1 MKSYIRHTATPTT
14 GAILTTLIFC
24 SLSAIAAA
32 QTPKDTTK
40 KASEAARAA
49 AASSIDPKLQ
59 FAAIEKA
66 IETKRSAL
74 HIPGAALVIVKD
86 DKVIY
91 TKTFG
96 LRDVERKLPVTPN
109 TLFAIG
115 SSTKAFAAMTVMM
128 SVDDKKLA
136 LSDSPKKYLPYFKL
150 RDPDADAKITI
161 SDLLC
166 HRSGLDRTD
175 LPFYSNKLTS
185 EEIIRVASLAKPT
198 AKLGEKFQYQNV
210 MFIAAGEIV
219 SDVQGKPWTEVV
231 AERIFA
237 PLGMTA
243 SNTSVPKTLLASD
256 HSLGYIYD
264 ANKKKLKLLPMHD
277 IFCAAPAGAINSN
290 VKDMAQWLR
299 LMLNNGVFNGKR
311 LVSESSFTE
320 LSKKHMTVGGGMD
333 YGYGWFL
340 HDWHGHKIVEH
351 GGNIDGFNAEV
362 ALMPDLKLGFVLL
375 TNVSASPLAGDA
387 QGIVWENIVGDPTAL
402 GGANKIP
409 AGDVKREV
417 GAYTLEEADLT
428 ITIALEKGVLKA
440 TVPGQP
446 VYPLKNVGGRRW
458 QLGSPAPDGFFVTF
472 RLAKDNLK
480 QAEMF
485 LEQPQGNAVLT
496 KEAVID
502 PEDELKAAYKG
513 AQQTAKYTG
522 PLKDLLH
529 YYENKVQN
537 KGYEI
542 TVRDRKVVLLG
553 PYKVSER
560 AKVDTLIFQDNKIAL
575 VVPHKTPHAVVQK
588 AGMPKDTYGLEGLPE
603 GTLFVV
609 RRDAAHKVIGL
620 TLTIASTNTI
630 ELKMIPK
637 FVPPFSG
644 KELVQKMITA
654 MGGEAAIKK
663 HHSMVSRFTMLLDT
677 LGMTAQGTIYA
688 RSPKQ
693 QTTETIFYAL
703 GKPIFTQREYFDGKA
718 GGDENSF
725 AASEPKSGFDLRT
738 IAAESDFYGDVN
750 WKQRYDELK
759 IARVEEVVGEEAYVL
774 EKTLKNAWIVSDYIS
789 TKSFLLLRH
798 DVYSGGVP
806 VTEILSDYRPV
817 DGWMIP
823 FKHVQTV
830 SNLGEVIMTITDV
843 QFDIAL
849 PESTFKPAVT
859 TKTTPAQK

>member
-128 SVDDKKLA
+128 SVDDTKLA
-136 LSDSPKKYLPYFKL
+136 LSDSPKKYLSYFKL

-185 EEIIRVASLAKPT
+185 EEIIRAAGLAKPT

-264 ANKKKLKLLPMHD
+264 ADKKKLKLLPMHD

-311 LVSESSFTE
+311 LVSESNFAE

-362 ALMPDLKLGFVLL
+362 ALMPDQRLGFVLL

-387 QGIVWENIVGDPTAL
+387 QGIVWENIVGDPTKKDHSNDDTA
-402 GGANKIP
+402 KIP
-409 AGDVKREV
+409 AADAAQEV
-417 GAYTLEEADLT
+417 GAYTLEAAKLT
-428 ITIALEKGVLKA
+428 IKITLDNGVLKA

-472 RLAKDNLK
+472 RPAKDNLK

-496 KEAVID
+496 KEAPAD
-502 PEDELKAAYKG
+502 PEADKRAGAKAAEEVARYR
-513 AQQTAKYTG
+513 G
-522 PLKDLLH
+522 PLKELLGSYDNPDH
-529 YYENKVQN
+529 TQN
-537 KGYEI
+537 YEI
-542 TVRDRKVVLLG
+542 TVAAGKVVLIG
-553 PYKVSER
+553 P
-560 AKVDTLIFQDNKIAL
+560 AKISRWL
-575 VVPHKTPHAVVQK
+575 VQK
-588 AGMPKDTYGLEGLPE
+588 AGTPKDRYQIEGLPDGAE
-603 GTLFVV
+603 LAVK
-609 RRDAAHKVIGL
+609 RDAANKVTGL
-620 TLTIASTNTI
+620 TLTITRETKI
-630 ELKMIPK
+630 ELKPAAK
-637 FVPPFSG
+637 FVPPFSVDV
-644 KELVQKMITA
+644 LMAKMIAA
-654 MGGEAAIKK
+654 MGGEDALKK
-663 HHSMVSRFTMLLDT
+663 HQSLVTKFTMSLENQ
-677 LGMTAQGTIYA
+677 GMKAEGVIYA
-688 RSPKQ
+688 RALNQ
-693 QTTETIFYAL
+693 QTTETTFYAL
-703 GKPIFTQREYFDGKA
+703 GKPIFTQREYFDGKE
-718 GGDENSF
+718 GGDESSF
-725 AASEPKSGFDLRT
+725 APSEPKSSKGLARALAD
-738 IAAESDFYGDVN
+738 SDFYGELN
-750 WKQRYDELK
+750 WKQRYKTIVIKKLADM
-759 IARVEEVVGEEAYVL
+759 AGEEAYIV
-774 EKTLKNAWIVSDYIS
+774 EKTTNKSETTTDYIS
-789 TKSFLLLRH
+789 TKSFLLLRR
-798 DVYSGGVP
+798 DTIIGGQP
-806 VTEILSDYRPV
+806 VTDTLSDYRPV

-823 FKHVQTV
+823 FKHVETV

-849 PESTFKPAVT
+849 PESAFKPAVT